1 MIWTFVLNFKFS
13 SLCSVD
19 AHIFCF
25 TLNILPVKFMTFLN
39 QKISLMLR
47 YICNLQ
53 MMVLILMKIVT
64 QNWYI
69 TFISDDVENVIDLQ
83 DEAHLENEKKF

>member
-1 MIWTFVLNFKFS
+1 
-13 SLCSVD
+13 
-19 AHIFCF
+19 
-25 TLNILPVKFMTFLN
+25 
-39 QKISLMLR
+39 
-47 YICNLQ
+47 
-53 MMVLILMKIVT
+53 MVLILMKIVT

>member
-1 MIWTFVLNFKFS
+1 
-13 SLCSVD
+13 
-19 AHIFCF
+19 
-25 TLNILPVKFMTFLN
+25 MTFLN

-83 DEAHLENEKKF
+83 DEAHLENDKKF